1 MLMSFDSSSTGNELT
16 AKLNNNNIA
25 CKSAH
30 VIFAGGAPPEDVA
43 LVSQHAPQ
51 RMPMILS
58 HPNFA
63 SQTGAIVVELVDGG
77 ASSFGRCEE
86 VQTAFRVCFENLFG
100 SCERSRVGLTT
111 NKSMQS
117 FLHNL
122 SASVVS
128 TLGKRKLNDETK
140 TKIRNAAQIVM
151 QICTTL
157 QNWLPLDEENTVD
170 WQGCHV
176 LCFVLEITNP
186 RLFDSA
192 LPSALVVF
200 LEQVFEVVV
209 KHERKKNGSRSPTV
223 LSSSS
228 SCNLDAL
235 LNIVATIDGGGP
247 SNWIAYSPV
256 WRRVRYVIRPL
267 NELFEI
273 VSPSPSSPRRSP
285 LLRSW

>member
-209 KHERKKNGSRSPTV
+209 KHERKKNRSRSPTV